1 MSNKR
6 HPKPNDKSSNVERI
20 REIVRNT
27 EGNLTEAEISKE
39 FADPIQREVLSE
51 KNERRKQSI
60 EELKEEIKEEIAKR
74 QLPKTGKNTYSNY
87 NYYQLEDIMPSII
100 ELCNKYNLFTKPTF
114 NKDEATLIII
124 DCDAIKNNKTPI
136 QTTYNSPMKDIDMKG
151 ANAIQ
156 CLGGVETY
164 QRRYLY
170 MAAFDITEG
179 DMFDGEIPKKGKKQ
193 SGTQTPHSDK
203 VSKCAKYFAGL
214 KDSKDRKEV
223 IDYLMAKG
231 YKSFT
236 ELEKKNNITD
246 IEEFMKKFNISM
258 EG

>member
-1 MSNKR
+1 MEDIK
-6 HPKPNDKSSNVERI
+6 KEECTINV
-20 REIVRNT
+20 T
-27 EGNLTEAEISKE
+27 GLNLYKK
-39 FADPIQREVLSE
+39 IQLV
-51 KNERRKQSI
+51 K
-60 EELKEEIKEEIAKR
+60 EELAKR

-114 NKDEATLIII
+114 TKEEASLIII
-124 DCDAIKNNKTPI
+124 DCDAVGKDKAPV
-136 QTTYNSPMKDIDMKG
+136 QATYTSPMKDIEMKG
-151 ANAIQ
+151 ANAVQ

-179 DMFDGEIPKKGKKQ
+179 DMFDGNTPKKREKQ
-193 SGTQTPHSDK
+193 GGAQTPHSDK

-214 KDSKDRKEV
+214 KDSKAKKEV

-231 YKSFT
+231 YKSFI
-236 ELEKKNNITD
+236 ELEKKNNTED
-246 IEEFMKKFNISM
+246 IEGFMTKFGIT
-258 EG
+258 EEA

>member
-1 MSNKR
+1 M
-6 HPKPNDKSSNVERI
+6 
-20 REIVRNT
+20 
-27 EGNLTEAEISKE
+27 
-39 FADPIQREVLSE
+39 
-51 KNERRKQSI
+51 
-60 EELKEEIKEEIAKR
+60 EENKEEIKTEANAIDVSQFNLYKKIQLVKEEIAKR

-114 NKDEATLIII
+114 NKDEATLVII
-124 DCDAIKNNKTPI
+124 DCDAVGKDKAPA
-136 QTTYNSPMKDIDMKG
+136 QTTYTSPMKDIDMKG

-179 DMFDGEIPKKGKKQ
+179 DMFDSETPKKGKKQ
-193 SGTQTPHSDK
+193 GGTQTPHSDK

-236 ELEKKNNITD
+236 ELEKKNNTED
-246 IEEFMKKFNISM
+246 IEEFMNKFGIST
-258 EG
+258 EN